1 MNIHLNQGRDLT
13 RAADGFDR
21 RAFTVD
27 DIRRMQDA
35 GIVDPDERFELLEGD
50 IVLMQANNFVHE
62 RIKLALNRALSRTL
76 PDTLQLG
83 VETSAYLSEITFV
96 NPDLSIFPM
105 MDTEQVRGTDILLSI
120 EVANTSLRKDLN
132 LKAAIYAKYGVRE
145 LWVIDA
151 RKLVTHVFRAPVDGQ
166 WTEREILA
174 SDAVLAHPTAPGFA
188 MRLSDL

>member
-1 MNIHLNQGRDLT
+1 MNIQLYQNQQLT

-50 IVLMQANNFVHE
+50 IVLMQANNYVHE
-62 RIKLALNRALSRTL
+62 RIKLALVRALSRAL

-83 VETSAYLSEITFV
+83 VETSAYLSMITFV
-96 NPDLSIFPM
+96 NPDLRIFPM
-105 MDTEQVRGTDILLSI
+105 MNTEDVRGTDILLSI
-120 EVANTSLRKDLN
+120 EVANSSLRKDLN
-132 LKAAIYAKYGVRE
+132 LKAGIYAKYGVRE

-151 RKLVTHVFRAPVDGQ
+151 RKLITHVFKAPVENA
-166 WTEREILA
+166 WTHRETWPA
-174 SDAVLAHPTAPGFA
+174 DADLAHEAAPGFR

>member
-1 MNIHLNQGRDLT
+1 MNIQLYQNQQLT

-27 DIRRMQDA
+27 EIRRMQDA

-50 IVLMQANNFVHE
+50 IVLMQANNYVHE
-62 RIKLALNRALSRTL
+62 RNKLALNRALSRAL

-83 VETSAYLSEITFV
+83 VETSAYLSMITFV
-96 NPDLSIFPM
+96 KPDLSIFPM
-105 MDTEQVRGTDILLSI
+105 MNTEDVRGTDIILSI
-120 EVANTSLRKDLN
+120 EVANSSLRKDLN
-132 LKAAIYAKYGVRE
+132 LKAGIYAKYGVRE

-151 RKLVTHVFRAPVDGQ
+151 RKLVTHVFRAPVENV
-166 WTEREILA
+166 WTHRETWPA
-174 SDAVLAHPTAPGFA
+174 DAVLTHEAAPGFR